1 MVTVV
6 SSDKDIIAFIK
17 RFGAKSITSERFAEI
32 VNHAFEQ
39 QRLKE
44 EKMLE
49 EQIKVNPKITEDEIS
64 YWQKLFSQKKRN
76 QR

>member
-1 MVTVV
+1 
-6 SSDKDIIAFIK
+6 
-17 RFGAKSITSERFAEI
+17 
-32 VNHAFEQ
+32 
-39 QRLKE
+39 
-44 EKMLE
+44 MLE